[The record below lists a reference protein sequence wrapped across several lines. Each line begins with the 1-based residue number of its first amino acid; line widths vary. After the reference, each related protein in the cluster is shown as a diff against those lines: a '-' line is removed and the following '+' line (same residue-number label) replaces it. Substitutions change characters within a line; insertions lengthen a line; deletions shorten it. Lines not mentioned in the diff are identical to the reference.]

1 LANGSVIEFYVE
13 ADKMPSI
20 VRQMGS
26 VGALEQFSGS
36 IVSIE
41 KTT

>member
-1 LANGSVIEFYVE
+1 
-13 ADKMPSI
+13 MPSI
-20 VRQMGS
+20 VRQMGT

-41 KTT
+41 KIA